1 MSLDLVA
8 ADMVSTYRPC
18 QQTQHI
24 KFGDLSGDVRFI
36 IYEYVSRNRTK
47 SATDSPQSPT
57 ALMNTCSA
65 GAFEMMPLY
74 YGGAQFTLD
83 LSRNHALRNKALDW
97 FEKVGDIRSAHFNDV
112 RVVCNYALELQVQV
126 SKEKKVT
133 VKETKGPYAQYRL
146 RL

>member
-1 MSLDLVA
+1 
-8 ADMVSTYRPC
+8 
-18 QQTQHI
+18 
-24 KFGDLSGDVRFI
+24 
-36 IYEYVSRNRTK
+36 
-47 SATDSPQSPT
+47 
-57 ALMNTCSA
+57 
-65 GAFEMMPLY
+65 MMPLY

-133 VKETKGPYAQYRL
+133 VKETKGPHAQYRL
-146 RL
+146 RLVPGLSSAHPTPSILYNELVENLQSQLDKSVKNNNTG